1 MAKKE
6 KEMPKEQ
13 VITLFD
19 KEYKESELSDE
30 QKVMINHVAD
40 LDRKI
45 GSSEFNLQQLRFGK
59 QAFLD
64 ALKVSIEKEDSEEKE
79 MPKETEITLFDK
91 TYKESELSD
100 EQKAMINHV
109 ADLDRKIGSSE
120 FNLQQLRFGKQAFVD
135 ALKISLEKNEEE
147 E

>member
-6 KEMPKEQ
+6 KEMPKNN

-40 LDRKI
+40 LDRKM
-45 GSSEFNLQQLRFGK
+45 Q
-59 QAFLD
+59 
-64 ALKVSIEKEDSEEKE
+64 
-79 MPKETEITLFDK
+79 
-91 TYKESELSD
+91 
-100 EQKAMINHV
+100 
-109 ADLDRKIGSSE
+109 SSE

-135 ALKISLEKNEEE
+135 ALKASVYKEDKQDDKKEE
-147 E
+147 

>member
-6 KEMPKEQ
+6 KEMPKEN

-40 LDRKI
+40 LERKI
-45 GSSEFNLQQLRFGK
+45 Q
-59 QAFLD
+59 
-64 ALKVSIEKEDSEEKE
+64 
-79 MPKETEITLFDK
+79 
-91 TYKESELSD
+91 
-100 EQKAMINHV
+100 
-109 ADLDRKIGSSE
+109 SSE

-135 ALKISLEKNEEE
+135 ALQASVDKESEESDQE
-147 E
+147 TK

>member
-13 VITLFD
+13 IITLFD

-40 LDRKI
+40 LERKI
-45 GSSEFNLQQLRFGK
+45 Q
-59 QAFLD
+59 
-64 ALKVSIEKEDSEEKE
+64 
-79 MPKETEITLFDK
+79 
-91 TYKESELSD
+91 
-100 EQKAMINHV
+100 
-109 ADLDRKIGSSE
+109 SSE

-135 ALKISLEKNEEE
+135 ALQASVDKESEESDQE
-147 E
+147 TK

>member
-13 VITLFD
+13 IITLFD

-40 LDRKI
+40 LERKI
-45 GSSEFNLQQLRFGK
+45 Q
-59 QAFLD
+59 
-64 ALKVSIEKEDSEEKE
+64 
-79 MPKETEITLFDK
+79 
-91 TYKESELSD
+91 
-100 EQKAMINHV
+100 
-109 ADLDRKIGSSE
+109 SSE

-135 ALKISLEKNEEE
+135 ALQASVDKQNEESDQE
-147 E
+147 TK

>member
-1 MAKKE
+1 MMAKKE

-13 VITLFD
+13 EVTLFD
-19 KEYKESELSDE
+19 KTYKESELSDE

-64 ALKVSIEKEDSEEKE
+64 ALKANIDKDEEEKE
-79 MPKETEITLFDK
+79 K
-91 TYKESELSD
+91 
-100 EQKAMINHV
+100 
-109 ADLDRKIGSSE
+109 
-120 FNLQQLRFGKQAFVD
+120 
-135 ALKISLEKNEEE
+135 
-147 E
+147 

>member
-13 VITLFD
+13 IITLFD

-40 LDRKI
+40 LERKI
-45 GSSEFNLQQLRFGK
+45 Q
-59 QAFLD
+59 
-64 ALKVSIEKEDSEEKE
+64 
-79 MPKETEITLFDK
+79 
-91 TYKESELSD
+91 
-100 EQKAMINHV
+100 
-109 ADLDRKIGSSE
+109 SSE

-135 ALKISLEKNEEE
+135 ALQVSVDKQSEESDKE
-147 E
+147 TK